1 MNRATN
7 WEGLPLV
14 MQIADVQEALGISRN
29 KAYELAHLYGIRLG
43 KRLVVPKERLQLWLA
58 TGGIE
63 GNTQPSDEK
72 PVGGRYLP
80 PLTAQLRESWGVTN
94 DAK

>member
-7 WEGLPLV
+7 WDDLPLIL
-14 MQIADVQEALGISRN
+14 QIADVQKALGISRN
-29 KAYELAHLYGIRLG
+29 KTYELAHVYGIRLG
-43 KRLVVPKERLQLWLA
+43 KRLVVPKERLQRWLE

-63 GNTQPSDEK
+63 GNQQPPDEQ

-94 DAK
+94 NAK